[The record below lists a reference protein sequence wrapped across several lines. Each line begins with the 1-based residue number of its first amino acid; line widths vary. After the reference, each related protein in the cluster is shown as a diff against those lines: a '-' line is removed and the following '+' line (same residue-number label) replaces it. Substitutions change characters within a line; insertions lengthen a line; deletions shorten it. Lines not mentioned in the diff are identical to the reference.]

1 MTETARD
8 LFVTG
13 LRNAHAMEIQAR
25 ELMERQSGR
34 LDDFP
39 EVKRRITDHLE
50 ETHRQIERLE
60 QCLQECGGSS
70 STLKD
75 TAQSIIANTMALIHS
90 AADDEILKNT
100 FANNAFENF
109 EIAAYKSLLEMCKE
123 ADAQF
128 AREPLLL
135 SLKEE
140 QAMANWIDQNVE
152 KVTRQFL
159 AHKQGG
165 QPQESPMADTIAG

>member
-1 MTETARD
+1 MTGTARD

-39 EVKRRITDHLE
+39 EVKRRITAHIE

-60 QCLQECGGSS
+60 QCLQECGESS

-100 FANNAFENF
+100 FANNAFE
-109 EIAAYKSLLEMCKE
+109 ISKSLRTSRCWRC
-123 ADAQF
+123 
-128 AREPLLL
+128 ARKPMP
-135 SLKEE
+135 S
-140 QAMANWIDQNVE
+140 
-152 KVTRQFL
+152 
-159 AHKQGG
+159 
-165 QPQESPMADTIAG
+165 SPVSRSCFP